1 MENVQTI
8 DLTNCDREP
17 IHQLGRVQ
25 PIGFLLSISADWII
39 TRASENITEFLGR
52 PLNEMLGASLRDVIN
67 AEALH
72 AIRNLVSM
80 LRGKDAVER
89 AFGVH
94 LQNEGALF
102 DIAVH
107 MVGATVIIECEP
119 SEPQGDTNTLT
130 LVRLMIGRLQQTEN
144 FIQFTQE
151 AARQVR
157 SLIGLDRVIMY
168 RFHADG
174 SGEVVA
180 ESLRAGVDSFLGL
193 RYPAGDIPVQ
203 ARALYERNWLRII
216 PDVLAA
222 PVRIRPQIDSEGD
235 PLDLSMS
242 VLRAVSPIHV
252 EYLRNMGVA
261 ASMSI
266 SILRNGKLW
275 GLFACHHMTPAR
287 LGFERRTAAELFA
300 QMFSLLLD
308 SRQRGE
314 EAVSEANTNRLHS
327 ELMAS
332 MVAGGSADDIV
343 AKLSETMGDLVAS
356 DGVGLWVDE
365 KATLKGATPTQKEF
379 LELANFLNHTAAS
392 QVYSTTEIGKV
403 YAPGKEFVER
413 AAGLLAIP
421 ISRTPRDYLVFF
433 RREIVHTVAWA
444 GNPHKSVELGP
455 NGVRLTPRKSFDA
468 WKDVVQ
474 GQSVVWTEGE
484 LKAAQALRATLLE
497 VILALSDV
505 ADQERKVFA
514 ETQELLITE
523 LNHRVRN
530 ILGLIR
536 GLVTQSNSGATDI
549 ASFIELLGGRV
560 QALARAHDQ
569 LTADNWGPGSLVMLV
584 TTEAAAYLDAKVN
597 RVQINGP
604 RVLLK
609 PPALSTVALVIH
621 ELMTNSVKYGALT
634 DVGGRVAINWWVDQ
648 SGRLVV
654 DWLESGGPPVQ
665 APVRR
670 GFGSTIIERSIPFEL
685 GGEAMIEYQV
695 GGVHA
700 QHTIPAEYVV
710 TPVVPTSIAEHI
722 GDVKPAGRLSGNVLL
737 VEDSMIIALDGEEK
751 LLALGAARVD
761 TASSSREAFRILDI
775 YTPTFAML
783 DVNLGRE
790 TSFLIASR
798 LRALGVPY
806 IFATGYGDSITV
818 PAEHSDTPIVSK
830 PYTADSIAQAV
841 PVK

>member
-1 MENVQTI
+1 
-8 DLTNCDREP
+8 
-17 IHQLGRVQ
+17 
-25 PIGFLLSISADWII
+25 
-39 TRASENITEFLGR
+39 
-52 PLNEMLGASLRDVIN
+52 
-67 AEALH
+67 
-72 AIRNLVSM
+72 
-80 LRGKDAVER
+80 
-89 AFGVH
+89 
-94 LQNEGALF
+94 
-102 DIAVH
+102 
-107 MVGATVIIECEP
+107 
-119 SEPQGDTNTLT
+119 
-130 LVRLMIGRLQQTEN
+130 MIGRLQQTEN
-144 FIQFTQE
+144 FVQFTQE

-180 ESLRAGVDSFLGL
+180 ESLRVGADWFLGL
-193 RYPAGDIPVQ
+193 RDPAGDIPVQ

-216 PDVLAA
+216 PEVLAA
-222 PVRIRPQIDSEGD
+222 RVRLRPQIDSEGD

-242 VLRAVSPIHV
+242 VLRAVSPNHV

-266 SILRNGKLW
+266 AILRNRKLW

-343 AKLSETMGDLVAS
+343 AKLSETMGDLAAS
-356 DGVGLWVDE
+356 DGVELWVDE

-421 ISRTPRDYLVFF
+421 ISRTPRDYLVFLH
-433 RREIVHTVAWA
+433 REIVHTVAWA
-444 GNPHKSVELGP
+444 VNPHKSVELGP
-455 NGVRLTPRKSFDA
+455 NGVRLTPRKSFEA
-468 WKDVVQ
+468 WKEVVQ
-474 GQSVVWTEGE
+474 GQSVVRTEGE

-536 GLVTQSNSGATDI
+536 QLVTRSNGGATDI

-569 LTADNWGPGSLVMLV
+569 LTADNWGAGFTGHISHDRSCGIFGC
-584 TTEAAAYLDAKVN
+584 EG
-597 RVQINGP
+597 RP
-604 RVLLK
+604 R
-609 PPALSTVALVIH
+609 
-621 ELMTNSVKYGALT
+621 TNQ
-634 DVGGRVAINWWVDQ
+634 R
-648 SGRLVV
+648 
-654 DWLESGGPPVQ
+654 
-665 APVRR
+665 
-670 GFGSTIIERSIPFEL
+670 
-685 GGEAMIEYQV
+685 
-695 GGVHA
+695 
-700 QHTIPAEYVV
+700 
-710 TPVVPTSIAEHI
+710 
-722 GDVKPAGRLSGNVLL
+722 PAGFAETTCPFDCRSGYSRAYDEFGQVRC
-737 VEDSMIIALDGEEK
+737 LDQCW
-751 LLALGAARVD
+751 R
-761 TASSSREAFRILDI
+761 T
-775 YTPTFAML
+775 
-783 DVNLGRE
+783 GR
-790 TSFLIASR
+790 
-798 LRALGVPY
+798 
-806 IFATGYGDSITV
+806 
-818 PAEHSDTPIVSK
+818 H
-830 PYTADSIAQAV
+830 
-841 PVK
+841 

>member
-67 AEALH
+67 ANALH

-107 MVGATVIIECEP
+107 MVGTTVIIEGEP

-144 FIQFTQE
+144 FVQFTQE

-180 ESLRAGVDSFLGL
+180 ESLRVGVDSFLGL

-222 PVRIRPQIDSEGD
+222 PVRIWPQIDSEGD

-314 EAVSEANTNRLHS
+314 EAASEANTNRLHS

-365 KATLKGATPTQKEF
+365 KATLKGATRTQKEF

-433 RREIVHTVAWA
+433 RREIVHTVDWA
-444 GNPHKSVELGP
+444 GNPQKSVELGP
-455 NGVRLTPRKSFDA
+455 NGVRLTPRKSFEA
-468 WKDVVQ
+468 WKEVVQ

-648 SGRLVV
+648 SGRLVI
-654 DWLESGGPPVQ
+654 DWLESGGPSVQ
-665 APVRR
+665 TPVRR

-685 GGEAMIEYQV
+685 GGEALIEYQV

>member
-1 MENVQTI
+1 MRSSASIFRSRLVT
-8 DLTNCDREP
+8 D
-17 IHQLGRVQ
+17 V
-25 PIGFLLSISADWII
+25 FLKRI
-39 TRASENITEFLGR
+39 TRA
-52 PLNEMLGASLRDVIN
+52 
-67 AEALH
+67 
-72 AIRNLVSM
+72 
-80 LRGKDAVER
+80 
-89 AFGVH
+89 H

-107 MVGATVIIECEP
+107 MVGVTVIIECEP
-119 SEPQGDTNTLT
+119 SEPQDDTNTLT

-144 FIQFTQE
+144 FVQFTQE

-180 ESLRAGVDSFLGL
+180 ESLHVGADSFLGL
-193 RYPAGDIPVQ
+193 RDPVGDIPVQ

-216 PDVLAA
+216 PEVLAA
-222 PVRIRPQIDSEGD
+222 RVRLRPQIDSEGD

-242 VLRAVSPIHV
+242 VLRTVSPIHV
-252 EYLRNMGVA
+252 EYLRNMGVV

-266 SILRNGKLW
+266 SILRNRKLW
-275 GLFACHHMTPAR
+275 GLFACHHMTPAW

-343 AKLSETMGDLVAS
+343 AKLSETMGDLAAS
-356 DGVGLWVDE
+356 DGVELWVDE

-421 ISRTPRDYLVFF
+421 ISRTPRDYLVFLH
-433 RREIVHTVAWA
+433 REIVHTVAWA
-444 GNPHKSVELGP
+444 VNPHKSVELGP
-455 NGVRLTPRKSFDA
+455 NGVRLTPRKSFEA
-468 WKDVVQ
+468 WKEVVQ
-474 GQSVVWTEGE
+474 GQSVVRTEGE

-536 GLVTQSNSGATDI
+536 GLVTRSNGGATYI

-569 LTADNWGPGSLVMLV
+569 LTADNWGPGSMVMLV
-584 TTEAAAYLDAKVN
+584 TTEAAAYLDAKVD

-634 DVGGRVAINWWVDQ
+634 NVGGRVAINWWVDQ
-648 SGRLVV
+648 FGRLVV
-654 DWLESGGPPVQ
+654 NWLESGGPPVQ
-665 APVRR
+665 APVRH

-685 GGEAMIEYQV
+685 GGDALIEYQV

-700 QHTIPAEYVV
+700 QHTSPAEYMFA
-710 TPVVPTSIAEHI
+710 PAVPISIAEHI
-722 GDVKPAGRLSGNVLL
+722 GDVKPAGRLTGNVLL
-737 VEDSMIIALDGEEK
+737 VEGSIIIALVGEEK
-751 LLALGAARVD
+751 LLALVAARVD

-783 DVNLGRE
+783 DLNLGRE

-818 PAEHSDTPIVSK
+818 PVEHSDSPIVSK

-841 PVK
+841 PLK